1 MDSAAATAEPVPIEP
16 GVLPTWEQLPD
27 DPATLK
33 HMVLELLATLHQ
45 ERRDKEA
52 LRQRLDQLLRRLYG
66 PRTERLDPNQP
77 PPGDTATAT
86 ADAQAAPDTATEP
99 AAGDNAPGPRRRGRP
114 HGRRPLPE
122 NLPRRVV
129 QHELTVA
136 ERLCSCGQVR
146 VPIGVQTSE
155 QLDWQP
161 ASLFVWEHRVH
172 KYACP
177 VCAARQAAA
186 SPSAAPGRSESGA
199 DKSMTQPDAAQGP
212 ADTSTTRPGAAPSGA
227 DNASTSPAGAETGGS
242 DSPNDPLEAQSDA
255 GNSSIGP
262 VVPNGPQNTPPGPV
276 VVAATKPASP
286 IARGLPGAGLLANLI
301 VSKYVDHLPLYRL
314 ERIYQRQGVLLPRST
329 TCDWLAACA
338 ELLQPLY
345 KRMVSLVLQ
354 SRWLH
359 TDDTTVTNQQPAAGA
374 TATARLWV
382 YLGDTSHPYN
392 VFDFTATRK
401 RDGPQQFLANFRG
414 YLHADAFSGYD
425 ALYLPPTEGEAVILE
440 VACNA
445 HARRKFYDARSSDA
459 ARSHQALAYYAQ
471 LYEIERQAR
480 DRDETQ
486 RLQMRQDLAVPILE
500 QLRSWLDAQRAE
512 VLPKSPLAE
521 ALGYALNNWSALT
534 RYTEAGFL
542 SIDNNV
548 AEREMKRIAIGRKNW
563 LFVGSERGGQTAAVL
578 ISFTSSC
585 QRLQVEPW
593 AYLQDVLS
601 RLPTTPAEQLDS
613 LLPDRWQSARANRAE
628 SPAPAASS
636 AASSAPPPGPSC

>member
-1 MDSAAATAEPVPIEP
+1 MNPAAATAEPVPVAP

-66 PRTERLDPNQP
+66 PRTERVDPNP
-77 PPGDTATAT
+77 PLPLDAAAAT
-86 ADAQAAPDTATEP
+86 ADAEPTLAPATEP
-99 AAGDNAPGPRRRGRP
+99 SAAQTTVRPRRRATP

-122 NLPRRVV
+122 GLPRRVV
-129 QHELTVA
+129 QHELTEA

-146 VPIGVQTSE
+146 IPIGVETSE

-161 ASLFVWEHRVH
+161 ASLFVWHHRIH

-177 VCAARQAAA
+177 ACAARLAAA
-186 SPSAAPGRSESGA
+186 PCPAEPETPESGA
-199 DKSMTQPDAAQGP
+199 VDSMTQS
-212 ADTSTTRPGAAPSGA
+212 DTSETLDGTVPTGPDSPESGAVNSATGSAEAGPGAS
-227 DNASTSPAGAETGGS
+227 AST
-242 DSPNDPLEAQSDA
+242 NDPP
-255 GNSSIGP
+255 GP
-262 VVPNGPQNTPPGPV
+262 ETPTANPPPEPV
-276 VVAATKPASP
+276 VVAATKPPSP
-286 IARGLPGAGLLANLI
+286 IARGLPGPGLLASLI
-301 VSKYVDHLPLYRL
+301 VHKYVDHLPLYRL
-314 ERIYQRQGVLLPRST
+314 ERVYQRQGVLLPRST

-338 ELLQPLY
+338 ELLRPLY
-345 KRMVSLVLQ
+345 DLMVSLVLQ

-359 TDDTTVTNQQPAAGA
+359 TDDTTVKNQQPAAGA

-382 YLGDTSHPYN
+382 YLGDTLHPYN

-401 RDGPQQFLANFRG
+401 RDGPQQFLANFHG

-425 ALYLPPTEGEAVILE
+425 ALYLPAPSRAEAAIIE

-445 HARRKFYDARSSDA
+445 HARRKFYEARSSDA
-459 ARSHQALAYYAQ
+459 GRSHQALAYYGQ

-480 DRDETQ
+480 DRDEAQ
-486 RLQMRQDLAVPILE
+486 RLRMRQDLAVPILE
-500 QLRSWLDAQRAE
+500 RFKTWLEAQRAE
-512 VLPKSPLAE
+512 VLPKSPISE
-521 ALGYALNNWSALT
+521 AIGYALNNWSALI

-563 LFVGSERGGQTAAVL
+563 LFVGSERGGETAAVL
-578 ISFTSSC
+578 ISFTSTC

-601 RLPTTPAEQLDS
+601 RLPSTPAAQLDG
-613 LLPDRWQSARANRAE
+613 LLPDRWQAARANRDE
-628 SPAPAASS
+628 SPAAAG
-636 AASSAPPPGPSC
+636 APPLSGPNP